1 MNDRNTNAA
10 QSSSPARRAPQIDEQ
25 AEDQGLLR
33 LDLLPPDLRDRFL
46 ASEKSGASQPGTRLM
61 KERLGF
67 PQFCRLRDCRRGK
80 ACLGKK
86 FACMR
91 DNREL
96 MLTEVLPRVMG
107 YERDADH

>member
-1 MNDRNTNAA
+1 
-10 QSSSPARRAPQIDEQ
+10 
-25 AEDQGLLR
+25 
-33 LDLLPPDLRDRFL
+33 
-46 ASEKSGASQPGTRLM
+46 M

-86 FACMR
+86 
-91 DNREL
+91 
-96 MLTEVLPRVMG
+96 LTQVLPRVMG